1 MIQAKL
7 IKRFAPGF
15 SLDIEFESAAGIT
28 VFFGPGGSGKTLVLD
43 AIAGFA
49 QPDAGRILLDDEIL
63 FDAAA
68 GVNAPTQ
75 RRNCSYLFRN
85 HALFPHL
92 TLRENLMFAAV
103 RRPRLERHRRV
114 NEILERFELT
124 AVSGERAHQISAAQK
139 LRGSLARAIIGG
151 PRLLLLDQPAN
162 GLDATLRR
170 ELHSLLRQIHLEFKI
185 PILLATDDLEECF
198 ELADE
203 MLLLREGR
211 LLQAGEPRKILDQ
224 PASLEA
230 ARLLGIPNLLEAE
243 VIALDP
249 GRNSSRLRWQDQ
261 ELSGTYFP
269 GRMLGDRVWLCMRA
283 EELRVSVHNGSKPG
297 ANQVRAKLLRVS
309 EKPQSLRL
317 EFSGGIFAEVSPQ
330 TLASR
335 ASEKEWLV
343 EFPPEALRIL

>member
-7 IKRFAPGF
+7 SKRFAGF
-15 SLDIEFESAAGIT
+15 SLDIEFEAAAGIT
-28 VFFGPGGSGKTLVLD
+28 ALFGPDGAGKTLILD

-49 QPDAGRILLDDEIL
+49 QPDTGRILLDDAIV

-68 GVNAPTQ
+68 HVNAPPQ

-114 NEILERFELT
+114 TEILERFELT
-124 AVSGERAHQISAAQK
+124 GVAGQRGHQISPLQR
-139 LRGSLARAIIGG
+139 LRASLARAIIGG
-151 PRLLLLDQPAN
+151 PRLLLLDQPSS

-170 ELHSLLRQIHLEFKI
+170 ELHSLLRQIHAEFKL
-185 PILLATDDLEECF
+185 PMLLATDDLEECF

-211 LLQAGEPRKILDQ
+211 LLQTGEPRKILDQ
-224 PASLEA
+224 PASLDA
-230 ARLLGIPNLLEAE
+230 ARLLGIANLLEAE

-297 ANQVRAKLLRVS
+297 MNQVRAKLLRVS

-317 EFSGGIFAEVSPQ
+317 EFSGGIFAEVSPE

-335 ASEKEWLV
+335 TSEKEWLI

>member
-7 IKRFAPGF
+7 SKRFAGF
-15 SLDIEFESAAGIT
+15 SLDVEFESSAGIT
-28 VFFGPGGSGKTLVLD
+28 VLFGPDGAGKTLVLD

-49 QPDAGRILLDDEIL
+49 QPDAGRILLDDVIL

-68 GVNAPTQ
+68 RVNIPPQ

-85 HALFPHL
+85 HSLFPHL

-124 AVSGERAHQISAAQK
+124 GVSGERAHQISASQR
-139 LRGSLARAIIGG
+139 LRGSLARVIIGG
-151 PRLLLLDQPAN
+151 PRLLLLDQPWS

-170 ELHSLLRQIHLEFKI
+170 ELHSLLRQIHTEFKI
-185 PILLATDDLEECF
+185 AMLLATGDLEECF

-224 PASLEA
+224 PASLDA
-230 ARLLGIPNLLEAE
+230 ARMLGIPNLLEAE

-297 ANQVRAKLLRVS
+297 INQVRAKLLRVS

-317 EFSGGIFAEVSPQ
+317 EFSGGIFAEVAPE

-335 ASEKEWLV
+335 ASEKEWLI
-343 EFPPEALRIL
+343 EFPPQALRIL